1 MKKRLK
7 LLVLEGGGVFGVAP
21 AHFLS
26 FLPKEQQ
33 NLEKIDVIAGCSIG
47 GILASAYASGQ
58 TFGCID
64 DVFQKRASECFT
76 KRCSAYIN
84 PIANPTYRSDTIEKV
99 VRDMIGD
106 ATVGEI
112 KNRFPNLKYIVPALD
127 VTNDELLVFN
137 NFSGTFDDVKL
148 VDVAM
153 YTSAAPSYFEGRNFH
168 GNCIADGGV
177 IDVQG
182 VITAACELKNMLGIQ
197 FNELDVLVLGTGEDV
212 DPNPLTLE
220 RYNNL
225 NLIGVAKD
233 FLVKYAVLS
242 NKLWSR
248 RICNALGFNYYCYY
262 NPLKT
267 DGKLDDVSQ
276 IPSLVKEADKHR
288 DEFLR
293 VWNYWIS
300 L

>member
-1 MKKRLK
+1 MRRCK
-7 LLVLEGGGVFGVAP
+7 VLILAGGGIYGTIIT
-21 AHFLS
+21 HFLS
-26 FLPKEQQ
+26 MLPTDKQ
-33 NLEKIDVIAGCSIG
+33 NLNTVNVISGCSVG
-47 GILASAYASGQ
+47 GMLASAYALGSS
-58 TFGCID
+58 FGYID
-64 DVFQKRASECFT
+64 DVFQKRAKDCFT
-76 KRCSAYIN
+76 KRCYARIN
-84 PIANPTYRSDTIEKV
+84 PIANPTYRSDTFEKV
-99 VRDMIGD
+99 VQEMIGD
-106 ATVGEI
+106 NTVGDI
-112 KNRFPNLKYIVPALD
+112 KKYYPNLKYIVPALD

-148 VDVAM
+148 VDVSMA
-153 YTSAAPSYFEGRNFH
+153 TSAAPSYFEGRNFH
-168 GNCIADGGV
+168 GNCIADGGIV
-177 IDVQG
+177 DVTG

-197 FNELDVLVLGTGEDV
+197 FQDMNVLVIGTGEDV

-225 NLIGVAKD
+225 SLIGVAKD

-262 NPLKT
+262 NPLRT

-288 DEFLR
+288 EEFLR